1 MTLLRNML
9 CIMYT
14 NPICCAVVCK
24 KFTSAY
30 TYTHQHTHIY
40 IRTRNI
46 VLVNKLLNNVI
57 HSALCNTNHALF
69 IMAHSHRD
77 IFHRTSRDL
86 EVAHTLCS
94 SVHLLTILRKV
105 KLKLSVLWPSFT
117 NNTLP
122 FVYINMYMLYH
133 NTCMLVD

>member
-1 MTLLRNML
+1 MFIRCFCQQLLITNMTLLRNML

-14 NPICCAVVCK
+14 NTIYCAVVCK
-24 KFTSAY
+24 KFTSVY
-30 TYTHQHTHIY
+30 KYTHQHTHKHTHIY

-57 HSALCNTNHALF
+57 HIALCNTNHALF

-86 EVAHTLCS
+86 EDAHTICS

-105 KLKLSVLWPSFT
+105 KIKSIC
-117 NNTLP
+117 TLA
-122 FVYINMYMLYH
+122 
-133 NTCMLVD
+133 